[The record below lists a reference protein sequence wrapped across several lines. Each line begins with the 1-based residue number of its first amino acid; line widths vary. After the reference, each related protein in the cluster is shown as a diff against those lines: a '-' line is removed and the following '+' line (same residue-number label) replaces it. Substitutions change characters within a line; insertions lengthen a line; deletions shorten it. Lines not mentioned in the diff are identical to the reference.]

1 MVPWA
6 GHRKSYHRQMRR
18 VLLWAARNTWL
29 RERVPRLPFVRRAVR
44 RFMPGERLADA
55 LDAAEAQRAAGL
67 GSVFTFLGE
76 NVTDLA
82 AARRVVDHYH
92 EVLDRVA
99 ERDIDVELSVKLTH
113 FGLDIDPDVAFASL
127 DALVEHAA
135 RLRNWVWIDM
145 EGSAYTEVTVTLY
158 ERSRA
163 RYENVGLCLQA
174 YLRRTSEDLDRLL
187 PVRPAIRLVKG
198 AYDEAATIAYRS
210 RREVDDAFVA
220 VGTQLLGAMRGGAA
234 TRCVAGTHDLTLVER
249 LASVAEGLELG
260 RRAVEVQMLYGVRSS
275 EQRRLASEGFDVRAL
290 IAYGEAW
297 YSWYL
302 RRLAERPANVLFALR
317 QLLP

>member
-1 MVPWA
+1 M
-6 GHRKSYHRQMRR
+6 
-18 VLLWAARNTWL
+18 LLWAARNPWL
-29 RERVPRLPFVRRAVR
+29 GQRVPRLRFVRRAVR
-44 RFMPGERLADA
+44 RFMPGERLTDA
-55 LDAAEAQRAAGL
+55 LDAAEALRARGL

-99 ERDIDVELSVKLTH
+99 ERRLQTEISVKLTH
-113 FGLDIDPDVAFASL
+113 FGLDIDLDVAFENLHGLA
-127 DALVEHAA
+127 EHAA
-135 RLRNWVWIDM
+135 RLGNSVWIDM
-145 EGSAYTEVTVTLY
+145 EGSAYTEDTIALF

-163 RYENVGLCLQA
+163 RHENVGLCLQA
-174 YLRRTSEDLDRLL
+174 YLRRTPTDVERLL
-187 PVRPAIRLVKG
+187 SLHPAIRLVKG
-198 AYDEAATIAYRS
+198 AYDEPAAIAHRA
-210 RREVDDAFVA
+210 RRDVDAAFVDL
-220 VGTQLLGAMRGGAA
+220 GTQLLRAMRDGHVA
-234 TRCVAGTHDLTLVER
+234 RFIAGTHDVALVKR
-249 LASVAEGLELG
+249 LSAAAEGLGLE
-260 RRAVEVQMLYGVRSS
+260 RRAVEVQMLYGIRPA
-275 EQRRLASEGFDVRAL
+275 EQRRLVAEGFDVRAL